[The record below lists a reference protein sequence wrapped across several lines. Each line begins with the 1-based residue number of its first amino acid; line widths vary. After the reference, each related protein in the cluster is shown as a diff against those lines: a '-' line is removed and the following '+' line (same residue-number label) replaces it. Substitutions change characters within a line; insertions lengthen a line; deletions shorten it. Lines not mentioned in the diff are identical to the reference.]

1 MKIDSFVREDA
12 IDLIANLLDPVSRI
26 LAVEKT
32 KEVFETKT
40 VIEIAVYILKNF
52 KQEALEIVCV
62 INGEDPQKWK
72 FTAYDVINT
81 LTEVLNNPQIME
93 VFGLRSQ
100 KEESDSSG
108 SATEITE
115 EGGR

>member
-1 MKIDSFVREDA
+1 MKIDKYVREDA

-26 LAVEKT
+26 MAMKKT

-52 KQEALEIVCV
+52 KQEAIEIVCV
-62 INGEDPQKWK
+62 INGEDPKRWQ

-81 LTEVLNNPQIME
+81 LTDILKNPQIME

-100 KEESDSSG
+100 KEE
-108 SATEITE
+108 
-115 EGGR
+115 